1 MTYFYGKFIIIFYG
15 IARMEVDTMNP
26 KEDQLKEER
35 LHLVFVRTWVKD
47 KITMLK
53 ERREKLE
60 TKVKELKKASRGSY
74 NEELE
79 TIKSIYTI
87 ADKKYNNYN
96 ESTAQPYFARIDFR
110 EYKSQKESLYIG
122 KFSLGD
128 EESGE
133 EIVIDWRAPIA
144 DLYYSGT
151 QGESY
156 YRSPVGIINGE
167 LFLKRK
173 FLYKDDSIVDI
184 FDEGINEI
192 IIKSA
197 SGEEALVD
205 EFLKINLEASTGKK
219 LKDVVATIQ
228 KEQNDIIRAE
238 KNIPIIVQG
247 AAGSGKTTVALH
259 RLAYLLYRYRNTL
272 QGKDIMVVA
281 PNMIFLDYISDLL
294 PSLGVENVKQCT
306 FEALAKEVLGLK
318 LKVYTKDKKL
328 AWILEKEKDEEYKF
342 VVNSSKIK
350 GSLTYR
356 TMMDR
361 LIKVMERTS
370 GFSEDI
376 VSQNTVLFEGKEIKR
391 LFFKD
396 LSHLS
401 LKKRKEEIKRYL
413 ASKLDKRVKEIQ
425 EKIDFQYE
433 YSIARTKKI
442 MEDGVERRKKLID
455 LYNERDKVK
464 SDLKENI
471 IKDFNLYFQKWDSIE
486 AIDLYKRFFN
496 EEEVFNE
503 VTAGKIPKVLADYMK
518 KNFNENLEKGVID
531 SEDLCALLYLQII
544 FQGIDDKDKFSH
556 IVIDEAQDYSPF
568 ELLVLRYF
576 TNYSSLTIVGDIGQ
590 GIYSY
595 KGINSWNKVIEDIF
609 EGNAV
614 YMPLTQSYRST
625 MEIINLANKV
635 LLKQKNEIEPAIPV
649 LRHGKKPEII
659 KFISYKAMAEDMDV
673 IVDNLH
679 KSGKNSAAIICK
691 NKKDCKQLKDNLS
704 KYSRYNWEVIGD
716 NHKDIAMNNMIIPCY
731 MTKGL
736 EFDATIIYNC
746 SSTNYTLCEEDIK
759 LLYVALTRALHEE
772 YIIYKDSLSPLLEDV
787 E

>member
-1 MTYFYGKFIIIFYG
+1 
-15 IARMEVDTMNP
+15 MNS
-26 KEDQLKEER
+26 KEKQLKEER
-35 LHLVFVRTWVKD
+35 EHLIFVRTWVKD
-47 KITMLK
+47 KIEILK
-53 ERREKLE
+53 DHRGKLE
-60 TKVKELKKASRGSY
+60 TKLKELKKASRGSY
-74 NEELE
+74 SEELE
-79 TIKSIYTI
+79 TIKGIYSI
-87 ADKKYNNYN
+87 ADKNYNNYN
-96 ESTAQPYFARIDFR
+96 ESIAQPYFARIDFR
-110 EYKSQKESLYIG
+110 EYKSIQESIYIG

-128 EESGE
+128 ENTGD

-156 YRSPVGIINGE
+156 YKAPSGIVSGE
-167 LFLKRK
+167 LSLKRK
-173 FLYKDDSIVDI
+173 FLYKDDNILDI
-184 FDEGINEI
+184 FDEGLNEI

-228 KEQNDIIRAE
+228 KEQNEIIRAE

-306 FEALAKEVLGLK
+306 FETLAKEVLGIK
-318 LKVYTKDKKL
+318 LKVYSKDKKL
-328 AWILEKEKDEEYKF
+328 SWILENGQSEEYKF
-342 VVNSSKIK
+342 VVNASKVK
-350 GSLTYR
+350 GSLTYK

-361 LIKVMERTS
+361 LIKIVERTS
-370 GFSEDI
+370 GFNEDMI
-376 VSQNTVLFEGKEIKR
+376 SQNTVLFEGKEIKR

-413 ASKLDKRVKEIQ
+413 TAKLDNRIKEIQ
-425 EKIDFQYE
+425 EKTDFQYE
-433 YSIARTKKI
+433 YSIARTKRI

-455 LYNERDKVK
+455 LYNERDKSK
-464 SDLKENI
+464 ATLKENI
-471 IKDFNLYFQKWDSIE
+471 IKDFNDYFFKWDNIDV
-486 AIDLYKRFFN
+486 IDLYNRFYN

-503 VTAGKIPKVLADYMK
+503 VTAGKIPKALADYMK
-518 KNFNENLEKGVID
+518 KTFNDNLQSGIID
-531 SEDLCALLYLQII
+531 SEDLCALLYLQIV
-544 FQGIDDKDKFSH
+544 FQGINDKDKFSH
-556 IVIDEAQDYSPF
+556 IVIDEAQDYSFF
-568 ELLVLRYF
+568 ELFLLKYF
-576 TNYSSLTIVGDIGQ
+576 TNLNSLTIVGDIGQ

-595 KGINSWNKVIEDIF
+595 KGINSWNKVIKDIF
-609 EGNAV
+609 QGNAT

-625 MEIINLANKV
+625 IEIIDLANKV
-635 LLKQKNEIEPAIPV
+635 LLKQENEIEPAIPV
-649 LRHGKKPEII
+649 LRHGKKPEVI
-659 KFISYKAMAEDMDV
+659 KFVSYKNMAEVIDS
-673 IVDNLH
+673 IVDNIH
-679 KSGKNSAAIICK
+679 TSEKNSVAIICK
-691 NKKDCKQLKDNLS
+691 TKKDCKQLKDNLS
-704 KYSRYNWEVIGD
+704 KYSKYTWETIGD
-716 NHKDIAMNNMIIPCY
+716 NHKDINMNNMIIPCY

-736 EFDATIIYNC
+736 EFDATIIYDC
-746 SSTNYTLCEEDIK
+746 SDKNYTLNEEDIK

-772 YIIYKDSLSPLLEDV
+772 YIIYKDTPSVLIKDFE
-787 E
+787 